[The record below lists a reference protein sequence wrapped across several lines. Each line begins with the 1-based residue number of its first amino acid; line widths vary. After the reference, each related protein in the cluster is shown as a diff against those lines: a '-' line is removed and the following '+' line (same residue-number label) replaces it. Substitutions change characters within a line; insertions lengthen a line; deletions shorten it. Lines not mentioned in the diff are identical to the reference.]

1 MYNIFEIA
9 LQNAIFEIVNIVIF
23 CIEMQWQSKM
33 LLPSDREC
41 VIINY
46 VTEIFASLYTYIY
59 NQAGKKNIYIYTKNA
74 NMNRNCDTY
83 LYIYIVKQFLLII
96 CRHLINVVVRIMP
109 TLVEIGPSNASQGQ
123 HRRKEATK

>member
-59 NQAGKKNIYIYTKNA
+59 NQAGKKKIYIYTKNA

-83 LYIYIVKQFLLII
+83 LYIYIYI
-96 CRHLINVVVRIMP
+96 
-109 TLVEIGPSNASQGQ
+109 
-123 HRRKEATK
+123 